1 MRPQLGRKIVITSAK
16 GRTVIATLLL
26 AALLPVFVVKAFHR
40 HDTCRHD
47 SCCTH
52 DEHEETSSH
61 DDCSICLFHLLPFTQ
76 SEVFRI
82 RVFTP
87 LTEREPVTAVCETV
101 RPLLYAYALRAP
113 PCG

>member
-1 MRPQLGRKIVITSAK
+1 MITSAK

-40 HDTCRHD
+40 HDTCGHET
-47 SCCTH
+47 CCTH
-52 DEHEETSSH
+52 EKDAQTSSD

-76 SEVFRI
+76 SETVRI

-113 PCG
+113 PCV